1 MSNPLKTSIRSGK
14 GRIKSGLT
22 SLYKKTFLMLG
33 TILPADKK
41 LIVFESFLGKQYSC
55 NPRAIYE
62 YLQKTHPEYKMYWSA
77 DKKYTANFER
87 EGVPYLRRFSV
98 EWMFKMTRAS
108 YWVSNS
114 RMPLWIP
121 KPKHTTYL
129 QTWHGTPLKKLAADM
144 KEVYMPG
151 TDTESYKQNFHQE
164 SSKWDYLI
172 SPNPYSSEIF
182 SRAFAVDPGKV
193 IETGYPRNDV
203 LYNENN
209 SASISSLK
217 KKMGIPDD
225 KKVILYAP
233 TWRDDEFYSKG
244 RYKFS
249 LKLDLNEMREKLG
262 SEYVILLR
270 LHYLISENLE
280 LSDFE
285 GFAYDFSNYGD
296 ISHLYLISDMLIT
309 DYSSVFFDYANLKRP
324 MLFFVYDI
332 ENYRDRLRGFYFD
345 FEASAPGP
353 LVKRTDEVIR
363 EIKAQEEKGFVPDE
377 NSEAFYE
384 QFCGLEDGHASQR
397 VIEKVLGRS
406 V

>member
-1 MSNPLKTSIRSGK
+1 
-14 GRIKSGLT
+14 
-22 SLYKKTFLMLG
+22 
-33 TILPADKK
+33 
-41 LIVFESFLGKQYSC
+41 
-55 NPRAIYE
+55 
-62 YLQKTHPEYKMYWSA
+62 
-77 DKKYTANFER
+77 
-87 EGVPYLRRFSV
+87 
-98 EWMFKMTRAS
+98 
-108 YWVSNS
+108 
-114 RMPLWIP
+114 
-121 KPKHTTYL
+121 
-129 QTWHGTPLKKLAADM
+129 
-144 KEVYMPG
+144 
-151 TDTESYKQNFHQE
+151 
-164 SSKWDYLI
+164 
-172 SPNPYSSEIF
+172 
-182 SRAFAVDPGKV
+182 
-193 IETGYPRNDV
+193 
-203 LYNENN
+203 
-209 SASISSLK
+209 
-217 KKMGIPDD
+217 MGIPAD

-233 TWRDDEFYSKG
+233 TWRDDEFYAKG

-353 LVKRTDEVIR
+353 LVKTTDEVIR

-377 NSEAFYE
+377 NSAAFYE